1 MTLNPITH
9 PCSPMGNLQAC
20 KLVLVPWSLCPQYH
34 TAWLG
39 AELEFPGTMGPFM
52 EPCDS
57 PTNTD
62 ILQGD
67 VKSKTLKHFGVAQI
81 NNRFN
86 WILSVDRQTGPVT

>member
-1 MTLNPITH
+1 
-9 PCSPMGNLQAC
+9 
-20 KLVLVPWSLCPQYH
+20 
-34 TAWLG
+34 
-39 AELEFPGTMGPFM
+39 M

-67 VKSKTLKHFGVAQI
+67 VKNKTLKHFGVAQI

-86 WILSVDRQTGPVT
+86 WILSMDRQTGPVT